1 MSTID
6 RSAPAV
12 SPPLVA
18 GQRLDRVTFHE
29 RYERMPPNTRAELI
43 GGVVHMP
50 SPLSHD
56 HGDINAPIVRWL
68 VDYERATRG
77 IRVTVNASTLLDELG
92 ETQPDVSLRILP
104 DHGGQTRIEGKYLA
118 GPPELVVE
126 IARSSR
132 SIDLGPKLQDYQRAG
147 VREYLVIALEPDEV
161 FWFARRDDL
170 FTRLQ
175 PVGEG
180 LYRSGIF
187 PGLWLDAEALY
198 RRDFDQLDAALA
210 RGLASPEHAEF
221 VQRLARAGG
230 RERSG

>member
-6 RSAPAV
+6 RSAPV
-12 SPPLVA
+12 SLPPLVA

-50 SPLSHD
+50 SPLSYD
-56 HGDINAPIVRWL
+56 HADVNAPLVSWL

-77 IRVTVNASTLLDELG
+77 VRVTVNASALLDEWG

-104 DHGGQTRIEGKYLA
+104 EHGGQTRIEGRYLA
-118 GPPELVVE
+118 GPPELVIE
-126 IARSSR
+126 IALSSR

-147 VREYLVIALEPDEV
+147 VREYLVVALEPDEV
-161 FWFARRDDL
+161 FWYARREDL

-175 PVGEG
+175 PDGEG
-180 LYRSGIF
+180 LFHSEIY
-187 PGLWLDAEALY
+187 PGLWLDAQALY
-198 RRDFDQLDAALA
+198 RRDLDRLDAALE
-210 RGLASPEHAEF
+210 RGLASAEHAEF
-221 VQRLARAGG
+221 VERLARA
-230 RERSG
+230 RE